1 METLQSTTSHSS
13 KFPYSEEALLKD
25 LTPENAHADELA
37 KISDNEFIID

>member
-1 METLQSTTSHSS
+1 METLKSTASHSS

-37 KISDNEFIID
+37 KISDDEFIID